1 MRIISLATILFF
13 ALTINSFSQLTNE
26 PDVFQTSAGELTV
39 YPVNHGS
46 VVFTFNDQTIFV
58 DPFGG
63 PQLFERFGA
72 PDVIFI
78 TDIHGDHLHPQT
90 LEGIDTQNTTFIVP
104 QAVADQMAEGYSNV
118 QIINN
123 GESKVLADL
132 PVRAIPMYNKPGD
145 ETVRHVKG
153 RGNGYIISFG
163 DTNVYL
169 SGDTEDIPE
178 MRALTDI
185 DIAFVCMNL
194 PFTMDINAAA
204 SAVIEFQPAVMY
216 PYHHRGQDIE
226 AFKKLVDDAGVP
238 VQVRLKDWYSAA
250 R

>member
-1 MRIISLATILFF
+1 MKSLILSAFF
-13 ALTINSFSQLTNE
+13 SIACLSPVIAQLDNN
-26 PDVFQTSAGELTV
+26 PDVFETSAGELTV

-63 PQLFERFGA
+63 AALFERFGA

-78 TDIHGDHLHPQT
+78 TDIHGDHLNPQT
-90 LEGIDTQNTTFIVP
+90 LDGLDTSNATFIVP
-104 QAVADQMAEGYSNV
+104 QAVADQMGEGYSNV
-118 QIINN
+118 QIIAN
-123 GESKVLADL
+123 GESKTLAGL
-132 PVRAIPMYNKPGD
+132 PVRAIPMYNQPGD

-153 RGNGYIISFG
+153 RGNGYIITFG
-163 DTNVYL
+163 DKNVYL

-178 MRALTDI
+178 MRALTGI

-204 SAVIEFQPAVMY
+204 SAVIEFKPTVMY
-216 PYHHRGQDIE
+216 PYHHRGHDIE
-226 AFKKLVDDAGVP
+226 AFKKLVDEASVGVD
-238 VQVRLKDWYSAA
+238 VRLKDWYPAQ
-250 R
+250 